1 MVDGILPAAGLAT
14 RMRGLPKFLLPC
26 DDQYTTL
33 IEKHVTNLLRT
44 CETVWIPTRPEQTIL
59 LETLGLSSDRVVVV
73 PMTTGTMTQTVLR
86 LAKISG
92 TPRFVLVMPDT
103 YFFGEQPYEY
113 LATSK
118 NELNLAC
125 WDIRPE
131 QRGKLGQV
139 LIEGGNKGTILD
151 SKDKDL
157 DCVFPHSWG
166 AMAFDRSIL
175 DFAEA
180 SMPHTGYLIKP
191 ALLAGKSVEGS
202 VMSGKYFDCGTPRE
216 YLQMLDLTT

>member
-33 IEKHVTNLLRT
+33 IEKHVTKLLST

-86 LAKISG
+86 LANISG
-92 TPRFVLVMPDT
+92 APRFVLVMPDT

-139 LIEGGNKGTILD
+139 LIEKGGETKEE
-151 SKDKDL
+151 
-157 DCVFPHSWG
+157 SW
-166 AMAFDRSIL
+166 
-175 DFAEA
+175 
-180 SMPHTGYLIKP
+180 
-191 ALLAGKSVEGS
+191 
-202 VMSGKYFDCGTPRE
+202 TPRIKT
-216 YLQMLDLTT
+216 LLVNSLTPGVQWHLIGQSSSLRKQVCLTPDTS